1 MNFSLFLNQVCGTE
15 IPGLLGLDFTVA
27 PKLLFYSYIPIIIL
41 SIIISIYIYIKD
53 GRSNQSRL
61 LLIFTSTFVLWVI
74 NIIIQWIASYHVVLM
89 FAWQLTVLFEVMLY
103 LSALRFSYFFLYKND
118 LSKFVKYL
126 TSGIFVI
133 LILLLPT
140 KFNIASYDINNC
152 EGVIGSVWNLVFVL
166 EIAIIVLIPYFG
178 YIAYTKSS
186 NSDLKKQ
193 ITIFT
198 IGMTIF
204 LATFFT
210 SSFFGE
216 FTGFYEFNLWGP
228 LGMLVFL
235 GMLFYLIIKFKTFNS
250 KLIGSNVLIFSLW
263 CLTGSL
269 LFIQDIS
276 TSHAVTAVTLIISII
291 LGIFMI
297 ESVRREV
304 RQRER
309 IESLAKDLSSANDRL
324 LELDRQK
331 SEFVS
336 LATHQ
341 LRAPLTAMK
350 GYSSLIL
357 EGEMGVIEPET
368 KQAVSRIYDS
378 ANTLTNIVNDYLN
391 ISRIEL
397 GTMKYTFDKL
407 DFKKLIEDVIGELKP
422 NIEKKGLKFSFNC
435 DPSQRYTVHADP
447 DKLKQ
452 VIANLIDN
460 SLKYTPSGA
469 IELSLIRKN
478 VEKKVL
484 FSVKDTGV
492 GIAPEVMSKLFSKF
506 VRSDNANKQN
516 IYGTGLGLY
525 VARQMITA
533 HKGRV
538 WAESLGD
545 GKGSTFFVELD
556 LEI

>member
-1 MNFSLFLNQVCGTE
+1 MNDIVRLCDSAGAYML
-15 IPGLLGLDFTVA
+15 
-27 PKLLFYSYIPIIIL
+27 IL
-41 SIIISIYIYIKD
+41 SDKVPPLVYYSH
-53 GRSNQSRL
+53 L
-61 LLIFTSTFVLWVI
+61 P
-74 NIIIQWIASYHVVLM
+74 
-89 FAWQLTVLFEVMLY
+89 
-103 LSALRFSYFFLYKND
+103 
-118 LSKFVKYL
+118 
-126 TSGIFVI
+126 I
-133 LILLLPT
+133 LILSLLIGIYVFWKDKGGLSNRIILIMTVAFSLWVFLDSVFWATNRSDVIMFVWALQVLVEPLVHVSALYLLYVLIYERDVA
-140 KFNIASYDINNC
+140 FSYKMA
-152 EGVIGSVWNLVFVL
+152 VFVL
-166 EIAIIVLIPYFG
+166 YLPLIIIVPTKYLLTAFDVTSCLSQEAVYSYYSYVIEIICTILLLGVGVTRYFTTNDKVKRNKIIYLTLSMVILLLSFSWG
-178 YIAYTKSS
+178 AITGSFTEDWSLAQYGLFGMPIFISILSYT
-186 NSDLKKQ
+186 
-193 ITIFT
+193 I
-198 IGMTIF
+198 
-204 LATFFT
+204 
-210 SSFFGE
+210 
-216 FTGFYEFNLWGP
+216 
-228 LGMLVFL
+228 V
-235 GMLFYLIIKFKTFNS
+235 KFKTFNL

-269 LFIQDIS
+269 LFIKDIDV
-276 TSHAVTAVTLIISII
+276 SHAVTAVTLIISII
-291 LGIFMI
+291 LGVFMI

-309 IESLAKDLSSANDRL
+309 IESLANDLSSANGRL
-324 LELDRQK
+324 LELDKQK

-368 KQAVSRIYDS
+368 KQAVGRIYDS

-397 GTMKYTFDKL
+397 GTMKYTFSKL
-407 DFKKLIEDVIGELKP
+407 DFKKLIEDVMGELKP
-422 NIEKKGLKFSFNC
+422 NIEKKGLKFTFNC
-435 DPSQRYTVHADP
+435 DPSQRYNVHADP

-460 SLKYTPSGA
+460 SLKYTPSGT
-469 IELSLIRKN
+469 IELALVRKN

-506 VRSDNANKQN
+506 VRSENANKQN

-525 VARQMITA
+525 VAKQMVTA

-556 LEI
+556 IEI

>member
-1 MNFSLFLNQVCGTE
+1 MDIARLCDSAGAYMLILSDKVPPLVYYSHLPILILSLLIGLYVFWKNRSGLSNRIILIMTLTFSLWVFLDSVFWASNRGDVIMFVWALQVLFE
-15 IPGLLGLDFTVA
+15 PLVHVSALYLLYVLIYERDVA
-27 PKLLFYSYIPIIIL
+27 FKYKMVIFLLYLPLIIIVPTNYLLTSFDVTSCLSQEAFYSYYSYVIEVICTV
-41 SIIISIYIYIKD
+41 
-53 GRSNQSRL
+53 L
-61 LLIFTSTFVLWVI
+61 LLGVGISRYFTTRDRLKRNKTI
-74 NIIIQWIASYHVVLM
+74 
-89 FAWQLTVLFEVMLY
+89 
-103 LSALRFSYFFLYKND
+103 
-118 LSKFVKYL
+118 YL
-126 TSGIFVI
+126 TLSM
-133 LILLLPT
+133 LILLLSFSWGAITGSFTEDWSLAQYGLFGMPI
-140 KFNIASYDINNC
+140 FISILSYT
-152 EGVIGSVWNLVFVL
+152 
-166 EIAIIVLIPYFG
+166 IV
-178 YIAYTKSS
+178 
-186 NSDLKKQ
+186 
-193 ITIFT
+193 
-198 IGMTIF
+198 
-204 LATFFT
+204 
-210 SSFFGE
+210 
-216 FTGFYEFNLWGP
+216 
-228 LGMLVFL
+228 
-235 GMLFYLIIKFKTFNS
+235 KFKTFNL
-250 KLIGSNVLIFSLW
+250 KLIASNVIILSLW

-269 LFIQDIS
+269 LFIQDINI
-276 TSHAVTAVTLIISII
+276 SHAVTAVTLIISII

-297 ESVRREV
+297 ESVRKEV

-309 IESLAKDLSSANDRL
+309 IESLANDLSVANTRL
-324 LELDRQK
+324 LELDKQK

-350 GYSSLIL
+350 GYTSLIL
-357 EGEMGVIEPET
+357 EGEMGEIAPET
-368 KQAVSRIYDS
+368 KQAVTRIYDS

-397 GTMKYTFDKL
+397 GTMKYSFDSL

-422 NIEKKGLKFSFNC
+422 NIEKKGLEFTFNC
-435 DPSQRYTVHADP
+435 DVNQKYRVHADV

-460 SLKYTPSGA
+460 SLKYTPSGK
-469 IELSLIRKN
+469 IELSLVRKN
-478 VEKKVL
+478 LEKKLL

-525 VARQMITA
+525 VAKQMIIA

-556 LEI
+556 AEV

>member
-1 MNFSLFLNQVCGTE
+1 MNFSGFFNQVCGNE
-15 IPGLLGLDFTVA
+15 IPGLLGLDFSVA
-27 PKLLFYSYIPIIIL
+27 PKLLFYSYVPIIVL
-41 SIIISIYIYIKD
+41 SLLISIYIYYRD
-53 GRSNQSRL
+53 NRSTQSSL
-61 LLIFTSTFVLWVI
+61 LLMFTISFILWVV
-74 NIIIQWIASYHVVLM
+74 NVVLQWIASYHYVLM
-89 FAWQLTVLFEVMLY
+89 FAWQLTVLFELLLY
-103 LSALRFSYFFLYKND
+103 LYALKFSYFFYFQGSFNKTYSIISNTL
-118 LSKFVKYL
+118 F
-126 TSGIFVI
+126 
-133 LILLLPT
+133 LIVVALLPT
-140 KFNIASYDINNC
+140 TYNIASYDVNNC
-152 EGVIGSVWNLVFVL
+152 EGVLGIAWNLVYVL
-166 EIAIIVLIPYFG
+166 EICTIVLVPYLG
-178 YIAYTKSS
+178 YVGYVRAKSV
-186 NSDLKKQ
+186 DVKKQ
-193 ITIFT
+193 ILIFAS
-198 IGMTIF
+198 GMTIF
-204 LATFFT
+204 LTTFFI
-210 SSFFGE
+210 SNFFGE
-216 FTGFYEFNLWGP
+216 YTGFYEFNLWGP
-228 LGMLVFL
+228 LGMIVFL
-235 GMLFYLIIKFKTFNS
+235 SLLFYLIVRFRTFHAR
-250 KLIGSNVLIFSLW
+250 LIGSNVLILSLW

-269 LFIQDIS
+269 LFIQDINI
-276 TSHAVTAVTLIISII
+276 SHAVTAVTLIISII

-297 ESVRREV
+297 ESVRKEV

-309 IESLAKDLSSANDRL
+309 IESLANDLSVANTRL
-324 LELDRQK
+324 LELDKQK

-350 GYSSLIL
+350 GYTSLIL
-357 EGEMGVIEPET
+357 EGEMGDIAPET
-368 KQAVSRIYDS
+368 KQAVTRIYDS

-397 GTMKYTFDKL
+397 GTMKYSFDSL

-422 NIEKKGLKFSFNC
+422 NIEKKGLEFTFNC
-435 DPSQRYTVHADP
+435 DANQKYKVHADV

-460 SLKYTPSGA
+460 SLKYTPSGK
-469 IELSLIRKN
+469 IELSLVRKN
-478 VEKKVL
+478 LEKKLL

-525 VARQMITA
+525 VAKQMIIA

-556 LEI
+556 AEA